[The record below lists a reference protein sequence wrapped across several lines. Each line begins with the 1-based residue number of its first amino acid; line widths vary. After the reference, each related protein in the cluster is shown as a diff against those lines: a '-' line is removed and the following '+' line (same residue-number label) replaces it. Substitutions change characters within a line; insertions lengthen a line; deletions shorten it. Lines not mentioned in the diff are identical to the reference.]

1 MKTIE
6 ISDELY
12 DKLKTYVVDPFDDT
26 PENVISRLLD
36 IVDKAR
42 GKWTSWDAEE
52 GDEQQ
57 NDQQKRSHKRPTKRG
72 HSGQEQV
79 GMLL

>member
-52 GDEQQ
+52 DDEQQ

-72 HSGQEQV
+72 QSGQEQV